1 MSQLAE
7 RILAVH
13 DALQAAGLPHAIGG
27 AIALAYCTAEPRGTR
42 DLDVNVFVAQTRFPE
57 VAEALP
63 EGVVITPGDIA
74 LAERDGQVRL
84 MWDDTP
90 VDVFMNNVPFHA
102 VAQKGVREVDFMG
115 RTIPVLGCTSLA
127 VFKAMFDRTQDWAD
141 IEAMHAVGSIDLDET
156 GRWLREM
163 TGPESPRVQRLEHL
177 KPTPADPR
185 RITP

>member
-7 RILAVH
+7 RMLAVH
-13 DALQAAGLPHAIGG
+13 DALDEAGLPHAIGG
-27 AIALAYCTAEPRGTR
+27 AIALGYCTAEPRGTR
-42 DLDVNVFVAQTRFPE
+42 DLDVNVFVAQSRFRE
-57 VAEALP
+57 VAQALP
-63 EGVVITPGDIA
+63 EGVVVTPSDIA

-102 VAQKGVREVDFMG
+102 VAQKTVREVDFMG

-141 IEAMHAVGSIDLDET
+141 IETMHAVGSIELDEVA
-156 GRWLREM
+156 RWLREM
-163 TGPESPRVQRLEHL
+163 AGPESPRIRRLEQL
-177 KPTPADPR
+177 KAAPAS
-185 RITP
+185 